1 MDKEIFDIRI
11 KAWLC
16 ALAILALGIGLGFCI
31 IISPK
36 IIGAIVGIILF
47 MVGIFLFLYAVALA
61 LDSIMK

>member
-1 MDKEIFDIRI
+1 MNKEILDVRI

-16 ALAILALGIGLGFCI
+16 ALALLVLGIGVGFCI

-47 MVGIFLFLYAVALA
+47 IVGIFLFLYVIALA
-61 LDSIMK
+61 LNEVMK